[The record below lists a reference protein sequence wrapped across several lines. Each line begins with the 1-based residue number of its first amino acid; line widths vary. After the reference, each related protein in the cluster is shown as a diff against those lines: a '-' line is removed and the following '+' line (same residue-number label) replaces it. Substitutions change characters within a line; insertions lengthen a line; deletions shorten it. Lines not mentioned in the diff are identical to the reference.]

1 MMAATLFNSAA
12 LTLFFE
18 DTNNM
23 GLSNCTRLQLT
34 HEGIVVPD
42 DFKEFNKEGLSAI
55 FLNLYKPPKVP
66 VAGAAAIAAGGLRKI
81 PVLRCLPSPR

>member
-1 MMAATLFNSAA
+1 MAATLVDAAA

-18 DTNNM
+18 DANSM
-23 GLSNCTRLQLT
+23 GLSNRTHLQLVPK
-34 HEGIVVPD
+34 GIVVPD
-42 DFKEFNKEGLSAI
+42 DFQEFGKEDLSAI
-55 FLNLYKPPKVP
+55 FSNLYKLPKVP